1 MAIRLGT
8 KEPIAAAMVT
18 LATVFSAIGSGDLR
32 VVSVAAPRGRDEP
45 TGLVIAISMGF
56 TADIEDEW
64 SVVCR
69 VADSGGVGFGLMAID
84 SGSSIFG
91 DRETGRSHT
100 KCSYLLIDQ
109 PDSHC

>member
-8 KEPIAAAMVT
+8 REPIAAAMVT
-18 LATVFSAIGSGDLR
+18 LATVFAAVGSGDLR
-32 VVSVAAPRGRDEP
+32 AVSVAAPRGRDEP
-45 TGLVIAISMGF
+45 TGLVIAIGMGF

-69 VADSGGVGFGLMAID
+69 VADSGGVGFGMIAID
-84 SGSSIFG
+84 SGSSVFG
-91 DRETGRSHT
+91 CRETGRSHR
-100 KCSYLLIDQ
+100 KRSYFLIEQ